1 MIISIQKLQEKSTQG
16 IIPRIGLKSLSV
28 SLLAAKAMNTLSASP
43 GAHSAFVKS
52 DGSLWTMGNNED
64 GQLGINSFDDANLT
78 TEVSLGS
85 ISMMVS
91 IGNPMHGPDL
101 FINLAKHNTFLEE
114 QGSNLKT
121 AQDIVTRMQEL
132 KISSAT
138 ASNAD
143 VSIYNAEFTSLQ
155 RQLYD
160 ISQVSVGGENLFAK
174 YATDAYGNSTFTDA
188 VFGGQNQ
195 DPNSDH
201 TFDIQVKEVGEDV
214 SLGGSVSI
222 GSVSLG
228 MLNLF
233 SINRGLLLSALN
245 IDTASLGSSGYGY
258 NWNTSAN
265 GNDNHQFTATLAVPN
280 WGQTLEL
287 DDISIGV
294 LDQAATNLVFLRTQN
309 GTQHTKLQEYHSKKV
324 DYEVA
329 KVAIGDGHSIFVLK
343 GDYAY
348 TTGRGGSGQLANG
361 STNNQSNYSFA
372 LSNVKAVAA
381 GGNHSLFLLNDGS
394 LYGSGGNDS
403 GQLGLNHEN
412 NQTWPTQIL
421 ASGVKSIS
429 AQNSHTLVVRNDGS
443 LWGTGANN
451 HYQLGLNDNI
461 KRSQLTQIVSSG
473 VKESESGGAF
483 SLFIKEDGSLWGMG
497 VSNFGQLG
505 MGNNNLH
512 TTPVEIVPSGVRQVS
527 AGQRHSLFIKNDG
540 SVWGMGSNENGRLGL
555 SDINATNLPVQIL
568 PNGAKEVSTG
578 LTHSLILMLDGTLLG
593 SGVNSDGQLGLG
605 DLNGRTTFTKI
616 ATGVMRLAD
625 VMNNEHIVPSANNM
639 EMLWVD
645 PGTFTM
651 GSPVTEVGR
660 TTWETEHN
668 VTLTRGFFLGKY
680 EVTQAEYQAVMTG
693 NTNGLSATPSQYNGN
708 PDRPVEKVSWNDIH
722 SPFLTMAMIG

>member
-1 MIISIQKLQEKSTQG
+1 M
-16 IIPRIGLKSLSV
+16 
-28 SLLAAKAMNTLSASP
+28 
-43 GAHSAFVKS
+43 
-52 DGSLWTMGNNED
+52 
-64 GQLGINSFDDANLT
+64 
-78 TEVSLGS
+78 
-85 ISMMVS
+85 
-91 IGNPMHGPDL
+91 
-101 FINLAKHNTFLEE
+101 
-114 QGSNLKT
+114 
-121 AQDIVTRMQEL
+121 
-132 KISSAT
+132 
-138 ASNAD
+138 
-143 VSIYNAEFTSLQ
+143 
-155 RQLYD
+155 
-160 ISQVSVGGENLFAK
+160 
-174 YATDAYGNSTFTDA
+174 
-188 VFGGQNQ
+188 
-195 DPNSDH
+195 
-201 TFDIQVKEVGEDV
+201 
-214 SLGGSVSI
+214 
-222 GSVSLG
+222 
-228 MLNLF
+228 
-233 SINRGLLLSALN
+233 
-245 IDTASLGSSGYGY
+245 
-258 NWNTSAN
+258 
-265 GNDNHQFTATLAVPN
+265 
-280 WGQTLEL
+280 
-287 DDISIGV
+287 
-294 LDQAATNLVFLRTQN
+294 
-309 GTQHTKLQEYHSKKV
+309 
-324 DYEVA
+324 A

-361 STNNQSNYSFA
+361 NTNNQSNYSFA

-381 GGNHSLFLLNDGS
+381 DKITPLFLLNDGS

-473 VKESESGGAF
+473 VKESKSGGAF

-497 VSNFGQLG
+497 NSNFGQLG
-505 MGNNNLH
+505 MGDNNTH
-512 TTPVEIVPSGVRQVS
+512 TTPVEIVPTGVRQVS

-555 SDINATNLPVQIL
+555 SDINTTNLPVQIL

-651 GSPVTEVGR
+651 GSPVTETGR
-660 TTWETEHN
+660 SSDETEHN

-693 NTNGLSATPSQYNGN
+693 NTNGISATPSQYNGN
-708 PDRPVEKVSWNDIH
+708 PDRPVEKVSWDDVQIFLDRLNSQESNNTAAGWEYALPTEAEWEYACRANTITAYSWGNSIDGTLANYNSSGVGQTRDVGYYSSNPWGFYDMHGNVFEWTSTWYSTYPSLGISTDPIGPSSGTQKVIRGDSFYSDGLNLRSAKRWKDETNAH
-722 SPFLTMAMIG
+722 RFKPRLPSHLRQVSLPPTDLNSTAPLTIAENQPIRRLLAILMPQTQTQMLPSPIIWFLVLEMITIPCLQWNPMGP